1 MCNWNEQPGIGK
13 APETLHQKPEKE
25 RGKKRWGGG
34 MNTVFKHKILGQI
47 FAQLC
52 HYGVFMIK

>member
-13 APETLHQKPEKE
+13 APETLNQKPERE
-25 RGKKRWGGG
+25 TDREGG
-34 MNTVFKHKILGQI
+34 MNTVFKQKLLGQI

-52 HYGVFMIK
+52 HCGMLMVK